1 MILAHKD
8 IISKMGTSGLMMSS
22 GTPNAATNQYMR
34 SAIELGIL
42 K

>member
-1 MILAHKD
+1 MIQAHKD
-8 IISKMGTSGLMMSS
+8 LITKMGTSGQVMSS
-22 GTPNAATNQYMR
+22 GIPNAATNQYMR